1 LRRLLIDTDTAG
13 DDVTALL
20 VALHS
25 PEATVEAI
33 TVVAGNVYLD
43 QCVRNALYTTEM
55 AGKPEVPV
63 HVGAAK
69 PLMRHLVT
77 AHYVHGDDGMG
88 NSNFPEP
95 KRSVTE
101 GHAVDAILD
110 CADRFDGQLEIIGQG
125 PLTNLALAVTKDPS
139 LPSKVKRLII
149 MGGVNNARGN
159 ITPAAEFN
167 FYVDPEAAQIVFR
180 AGFDI
185 LLSPWDIC
193 LHHGI
198 IYRDEMA
205 PFEAL
210 DTELSRF
217 WFSVNQHAWK
227 FLNEIGIDGISLP
240 DAITVAL
247 TLDPSLIQQSGT
259 YFVDVETKGE
269 MTAGYSLVDVGGV
282 LGKEP
287 NAEVVEKFDKE
298 RFKEIL
304 LEVLRG

>member
-1 LRRLLIDTDTAG
+1 VRHLLIDTDTAG

-20 VALHS
+20 IALRS
-25 PEATVEAI
+25 PDVTVEAI

-43 QCVRNALYTTEM
+43 QCVTNALYTTEM
-55 AGKPEVPV
+55 AKRTDVPV
-63 HVGAAK
+63 YVGAGK
-69 PLMRHLVT
+69 PLMRRLVT

-88 NSNFPEP
+88 NSNFPAPTKEP
-95 KRSVTE
+95 EST
-101 GHAVDAILD
+101 HAVDAIIEL
-110 CADRFDGQLEIIGQG
+110 ADRFPGELEIIGQG
-125 PLTNLALAVTKDPS
+125 PLTNLALAVAKDPG

-180 AGFDI
+180 SGFDI
-185 LLSPWDIC
+185 LLSPWDLC
-193 LHHGI
+193 LRDGI

-217 WFSVNQHAWK
+217 WLSVNRRAWE
-227 FLNEIGIDGISLP
+227 FLSEIGIDGVSLP

-247 TLDPSLIQQSGT
+247 ALDPSMILESAV

-269 MTAGYSLVDVGGV
+269 YTSGYSVVDVGGV
-282 LGKEP
+282 VEKEP
-287 NAEVVEKFDKE
+287 NAEVVVRFDKA
-298 RFKEIL
+298 RFKDL
-304 LEVLRG
+304 LLDVLRG

>member
-1 LRRLLIDTDTAG
+1 MRRLLIDTDTAG

-20 VALHS
+20 IALRS
-25 PEATVEAI
+25 PDATVEAI

-43 QCVRNALYTTEM
+43 QCVRNALYTTEV

-63 HVGAAK
+63 YVGAGK

-88 NSNFPEP
+88 NSHFPDP
-95 KRSVTE
+95 SRTVTE
-101 GHAVDAILD
+101 GHAVEAILEH
-110 CADRFDGQLEIIGQG
+110 ANRYPGELEIIGQG
-125 PLTNLALAVTKDPS
+125 PLTNLALAVAQDAS
-139 LPSKVKRLII
+139 LPSKVKRLVI

-167 FYVDPEAAQIVFR
+167 FFVDPEAAQIIFR

-185 LLSPWDIC
+185 LLCPWDIC
-193 LHHGI
+193 LNYGI
-198 IYRDEMA
+198 IYRDEMG
-205 PFEAL
+205 PFEEL

-217 WFSVNQHAWK
+217 WFSVNRRAWE
-227 FLNEIGIDGISLP
+227 FLGEIGIDGISLP

-247 TLDPSLIQQSGT
+247 TLDPSLMLESGT

-269 MTAGYSLVDVGGV
+269 YTAGYSVVDKDGV
-282 LGKEP
+282 LDKEP
-287 NAEVVEKFDKE
+287 NAEVVEKFDKD
-298 RFKEIL
+298 RFKEL
-304 LEVLRG
+304 LLNLLRG